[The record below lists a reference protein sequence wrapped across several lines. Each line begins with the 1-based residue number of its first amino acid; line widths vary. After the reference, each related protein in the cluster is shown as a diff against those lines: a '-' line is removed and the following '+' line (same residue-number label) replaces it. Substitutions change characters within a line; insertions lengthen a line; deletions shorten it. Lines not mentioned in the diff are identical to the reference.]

1 MVWPHAASVLNSL
14 FPRKSVKK
22 RVRSPA
28 SNFYSQKLT
37 KVTKKVPKWSQ
48 GGPKEVPKSS
58 FCWFLNTLFFHFGTL
73 WTSLA
78 SLVAK
83 MAAQD
88 AKMEPRMSQKSDFA
102 TPVLPKRILAV
113 YLSGSFYI
121 SFLYS
126 FPSSFSSCCS
136 FSFCLSCSFSFSLS
150 IFISLSLSR
159 SFPSSLSY
167 FSVVLL

>member
-1 MVWPHAASVLNSL
+1 MLRSL
-14 FPRKSVKK
+14 FSKESRKK
-22 RVRSPA
+22 RVRNPA
-28 SNFYSQKLT
+28 SNSYSQKLENVSN
-37 KVTKKVPKWSQ
+37 KSPKWSQ
-48 GGPKEVPKSS
+48 GGPKEVPESS
-58 FCWFLNTLFFHFGTL
+58 FCRFPRSLFFHFGTL

-113 YLSGSFYI
+113 YFSGSFYI